1 MRRWMLAGAGA
12 GIAGLLLLGFLW
24 APAAAHGED
33 GVFANDCC
41 GTLELRQGRL
51 VLNGKPSVA
60 YDLGRDSAGPYVR
73 PRTYVGAF
81 EDRGFE
87 IDGTRPTLRL
97 RLDRLPQPRTILL
110 FEGRRRYLF
119 TRSPAGA
126 GRRA

>member
-1 MRRWMLAGAGA
+1 MARWMLAGAGA
-12 GIAGLLLLGFLW
+12 VAGLLLLLFLW
-24 APAAAHGED
+24 APAAASGEE

-41 GTLELRQGRL
+41 GTLELKQGRL

-87 IDGTRPTLRL
+87 IDGTRPSLRL
-97 RLDRLPQPRTILL
+97 RLDRLPAPQHILL
-110 FEGRRRYLF
+110 FEGSRRYLF
-119 TRSPAGA
+119 KRSPAGA
-126 GRRA
+126 RPRA